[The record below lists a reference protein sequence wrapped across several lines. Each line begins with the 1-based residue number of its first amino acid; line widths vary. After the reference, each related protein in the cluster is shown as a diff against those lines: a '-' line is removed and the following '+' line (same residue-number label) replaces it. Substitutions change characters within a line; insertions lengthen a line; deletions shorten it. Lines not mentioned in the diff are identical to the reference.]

1 MVLVKHVEID
11 IRPTV
16 DRKKN
21 KQYKKCL
28 CDVLNINRNPKEISS
43 FTMEGFQ

>member
-1 MVLVKHVEID
+1 MVLVEHVEID

-16 DRKKN
+16 DPKKK

-28 CDVLNINRNPKEISS
+28 YDVLNIYRNPKEMSS

>member
-1 MVLVKHVEID
+1 MVLVEHVESD

-16 DRKKN
+16 DPKKN
-21 KQYKKCL
+21 MQYKKCL
-28 CDVLNINRNPKEISS
+28 YDVLNIYRNPKEILS

>member
-16 DRKKN
+16 DPKKN
-21 KQYKKCL
+21 KQYKKCF
-28 CDVLNINRNPKEISS
+28 CDVLNIYRNPKERSS
-43 FTMEGFQ
+43 FTMEVFQ